1 MPISIIVA
9 FDENR
14 LIGRDNQLPW
24 HLPADLKHFKEIT
37 MGHHMIMGRK
47 TFESIGKALPGRTS
61 IVITR
66 QKDLQLEGCIMA
78 SSLEDAIQKC
88 PANEDV
94 FVIGGADVFNQAMRL
109 CDKLHT
115 TLIHHQF
122 DGDTHFPELDPR
134 VWQVTSR
141 VDFHADEKNPWSY
154 SYIDYKRI

>member
-1 MPISIIVA
+1 MSVSIIVA

-37 MGHHMIMGRK
+37 MGHHMIMGRR

-61 IVITR
+61 VVITR
-66 QKDLQLEGCIMA
+66 QLDLQFEGCIMA

-122 DGDTHFPELDPR
+122 EGDTHFPELDPK

-141 VDFHADEKNPWSY
+141 VDYQPDEKNPWSY
-154 SYIDYKRI
+154 SYIDYKRN